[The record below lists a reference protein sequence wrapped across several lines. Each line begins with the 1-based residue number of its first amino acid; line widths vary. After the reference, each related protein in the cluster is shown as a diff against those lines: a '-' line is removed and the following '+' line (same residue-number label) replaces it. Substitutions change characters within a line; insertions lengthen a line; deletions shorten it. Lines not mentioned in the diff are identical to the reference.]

1 MRKDRPD
8 RRSGASVR
16 LGDHR
21 GTFIHT
27 TFARSL
33 YMRSLRYRSFRALSA
48 SAALALSATATTL
61 PAQGAQSAAAPDT
74 VLSIAKPRNPLPA
87 EAASASA
94 TRFSFIAYGDTRG
107 RRDGVTEQYEH
118 SLVVESMLR
127 TIKSMESG
135 PDPVRFVLQ
144 SGDAVVNGRDPKQW
158 NVSFISLINRLTT
171 IGGVPYYLAPGNH
184 DVTSAAELNAP
195 GRLVG
200 LQNYL
205 RAVGQLIPADGATRR
220 LAGYPTYAIGYGN
233 TFVIAFDSNI
243 AEDSTQLAWVRGQLE
258 GLDRTR
264 FTHVVAFFHHPAYSS
279 GPHGGSIIERPTAGV
294 RANYMPLFRKYNV
307 QMVFTGHEHLF
318 EHFVERYR
326 DAAGQP
332 RRIDQIVSGGGGA
345 PLYTYQGEPDLRAYM
360 QASGADSARVTHLVR
375 PGSKAGDNPYHY
387 TVVHVDGA
395 RVWLEVIGVDWGA
408 GFAPYQSNRSMLG
421 DTLVRR

>member
-1 MRKDRPD
+1 
-8 RRSGASVR
+8 
-16 LGDHR
+16 
-21 GTFIHT
+21 
-27 TFARSL
+27 
-33 YMRSLRYRSFRALSA
+33 MRSLSCCSVRVAAA
-48 SAALALSATATTL
+48 SAALTLCALPLSALSHTL
-61 PAQGAQSAAAPDT
+61 PAQVAQAVGTTDT
-74 VLSIAKPRNPLPA
+74 VLSIAKPRNPMPV
-87 EAASASA
+87 EAASKQV

-107 RRDGVTEQYEH
+107 RRDGVSEQYEH
-118 SLVVESMLR
+118 SMVVESMLR

-135 PDPVRFVLQ
+135 PEPIRFVLQ

-279 GPHGGSIIERPTAGV
+279 GPHGGTTIERPTLAV
-294 RANYMPLFRKYNV
+294 RANYMPLFRKHNV
-307 QMVFTGHEHLF
+307 QMLFTGHEHFF

-332 RRIDQIVSGGGGA
+332 GRIDQIVSGGGGA
-345 PLYTYQGEPDLRAYM
+345 PLYTYQGEPDLRAYQ
-360 QASGADSARVTHLVR
+360 QAAGADSSRVTHLVR
-375 PGSKAGDNPYHY
+375 PGSKAGDNAYHY

-395 RVWLEVIGVDWGA
+395 RVWVEVIGVDWGA
-408 GFAPYQSNRSMLG
+408 GYAPYQSNRSVLG
-421 DTLVRR
+421 DTVVKRD

>member
-1 MRKDRPD
+1 
-8 RRSGASVR
+8 
-16 LGDHR
+16 
-21 GTFIHT
+21 
-27 TFARSL
+27 
-33 YMRSLRYRSFRALSA
+33 MRSLCCRSVRAVTA
-48 SAALALSATATTL
+48 SAALSLSALMNTL
-61 PAQGAQSAAAPDT
+61 SAQVVQSAAASDT
-74 VLSIAKPRNPLPA
+74 VLSIAKPKNPLPA
-87 EAASASA
+87 EAASASV

-107 RRDGVTEQYEH
+107 RRDGVSEQYEH

-127 TIKSMESG
+127 TIKSMENG
-135 PDPVRFVLQ
+135 PEPVRFVLQ

-220 LAGYPTYAIGYGN
+220 LAGYPTYAFGYGN

-279 GPHGGSIIERPTAGV
+279 GPHGGSIIERPTVGV
-294 RANYMPLFRKYNV
+294 RANYMPLFRKHNV

-345 PLYTYQGEPDLRAYM
+345 PLYTYQGEPDLREYM

-375 PGSKAGDNPYHY
+375 PSSKAGDNPYHY

-408 GFAPYQSNRSMLG
+408 GFAPYQSNRSTLG
-421 DTLVRR
+421 DSVVRR

>member
-1 MRKDRPD
+1 
-8 RRSGASVR
+8 
-16 LGDHR
+16 
-21 GTFIHT
+21 
-27 TFARSL
+27 
-33 YMRSLRYRSFRALSA
+33 MRSLHCRSVRAVTA
-48 SAALALSATATTL
+48 SAVLALSAMAKTL
-61 PAQGAQSAAAPDT
+61 PAQVAQAVGATDT
-74 VLSIAKPRNPLPA
+74 VLSIAKPRNPMPT
-87 EAASASA
+87 EAASKQV

-107 RRDGVTEQYEH
+107 RRDGVSEQYEH
-118 SLVVESMLR
+118 SMVVESMLR

-135 PDPVRFVLQ
+135 PEPIRFVLQ

-220 LAGYPTYAIGYGN
+220 LAGYPTYAIVYGN
-233 TFVIAFDSNI
+233 TFVMAFDSNI

-279 GPHGGSIIERPTAGV
+279 GPHGGTTIERPTLAV
-294 RANYMPLFRKYNV
+294 RANYMPLFRKHNV
-307 QMVFTGHEHLF
+307 QMLFTGHEHFF

-345 PLYTYQGEPDLRAYM
+345 PLYTYQGEPDLRAYQ
-360 QASGADSARVTHLVR
+360 QAAGADSSRVTHLVR

-395 RVWLEVIGVDWGA
+395 RVSLEVIGVDWGA
-408 GFAPYQSNRSMLG
+408 GYAPYQSNRSVLG
-421 DTLVRR
+421 DTAVKRD

>member
-1 MRKDRPD
+1 M
-8 RRSGASVR
+8 
-16 LGDHR
+16 
-21 GTFIHT
+21 
-27 TFARSL
+27 RSL
-33 YMRSLRYRSFRALSA
+33 YCRPVRVAAA
-48 SAALALSATATTL
+48 SAALTLCALPLSALWHTL
-61 PAQGAQSAAAPDT
+61 PAQVAPAVGATDT
-74 VLSIAKPRNPLPA
+74 VLSIAKPRNPLPT
-87 EAASASA
+87 EAASKQV

-107 RRDGVTEQYEH
+107 RRDGVSEQYEH
-118 SLVVESMLR
+118 SMVVESMLR
-127 TIKSMESG
+127 TIKGMESG
-135 PDPVRFVLQ
+135 PEPIRFVLQ

-279 GPHGGSIIERPTAGV
+279 GPHGGTTIERPTLAV

-307 QMVFTGHEHLF
+307 QMLFTGHEHFF

-345 PLYTYQGEPDLRAYM
+345 PLYTYQGEPDLRAYQ
-360 QASGADSARVTHLVR
+360 QAAGADSSRVTHLVR
-375 PGSKAGDNPYHY
+375 PGSKAGDNAYHY

-395 RVWLEVIGVDWGA
+395 RVWVEVIGVDWGA
-408 GFAPYQSNRSMLG
+408 GYAPYQSNRSVLG
-421 DTLVRR
+421 DTAVKRD

>member
-1 MRKDRPD
+1 MRFLRCRP
-8 RRSGASVR
+8 VR
-16 LGDHR
+16 VAAA
-21 GTFIHT
+21 TV
-27 TFARSL
+27 
-33 YMRSLRYRSFRALSA
+33 ALSVCA
-48 SAALALSATATTL
+48 LPLSALANTL
-61 PAQGAQSAAAPDT
+61 PAQVATAVGATDT
-74 VLSIAKPRNPLPA
+74 VVSIEKPRNPLPA
-87 EAASASA
+87 EAASAKVS
-94 TRFSFIAYGDTRG
+94 RFSFIAYGDTRG
-107 RRDGVTEQYEH
+107 RRDGVNEQYEH
-118 SLVVESMLR
+118 SLVVESMVR
-127 TIKSMESG
+127 TIKSMENG
-135 PDPVRFVLQ
+135 PEPVRFVLQ

-158 NVSFISLINRLTT
+158 NVSFIGLINRLTT

-184 DVTSAAELNAP
+184 DVTSAAELAAP

-220 LAGYPTYAIGYGN
+220 LAGYPTYAFGYGN

-279 GPHGGSIIERPTAGV
+279 GPHGGTTIERPTLAV
-294 RANYMPLFRKYNV
+294 RANYMPLFRRHNV
-307 QMVFTGHEHLF
+307 EMLFTGHEHFF

-326 DAAGQP
+326 DATGQP

-345 PLYTYQGEPDLRAYM
+345 PLYTYQGEPDLRAYQ

-375 PGSKAGDNPYHY
+375 PGVRAGDNAYHY

-395 RVWLEVIGVDWGA
+395 RVWVEVIGVDWGA
-408 GFAPYQSNRSMLG
+408 GYAPYQSNKSVLG
-421 DTLVRR
+421 DTAVRRD

>member
-1 MRKDRPD
+1 
-8 RRSGASVR
+8 
-16 LGDHR
+16 
-21 GTFIHT
+21 
-27 TFARSL
+27 
-33 YMRSLRYRSFRALSA
+33 MRSLCCRSVRAVTA
-48 SAALALSATATTL
+48 SAALSLSALMNTL
-61 PAQGAQSAAAPDT
+61 SAQVVQSAAASDT
-74 VLSIAKPRNPLPA
+74 VLSIAKPKNPLPA
-87 EAASASA
+87 EAASASV

-107 RRDGVTEQYEH
+107 RRDGVSEQYEH

-135 PDPVRFVLQ
+135 PEPVRFVLQ

-220 LAGYPTYAIGYGN
+220 LAGYPTYAFGYGN

-243 AEDSTQLAWVRGQLE
+243 AEDPTQLAWVRGQLE

-294 RANYMPLFRKYNV
+294 RANYMPLFRKHNV

-345 PLYTYQGEPDLRAYM
+345 PLYTYQGEPDLREYM

-375 PGSKAGDNPYHY
+375 PSSKAGDNPYHY

-408 GFAPYQSNRSMLG
+408 GFAPYQGNRSVLG
-421 DTLVRR
+421 DTVVKRD

>member
-1 MRKDRPD
+1 
-8 RRSGASVR
+8 
-16 LGDHR
+16 
-21 GTFIHT
+21 
-27 TFARSL
+27 
-33 YMRSLRYRSFRALSA
+33 MRSLHCRSVRAVTA
-48 SAALALSATATTL
+48 SAVLALSAMAKTL
-61 PAQGAQSAAAPDT
+61 PAQVAQAVGATDT
-74 VLSIAKPRNPLPA
+74 VLSIAKPRNPMPT
-87 EAASASA
+87 EAASKQV

-107 RRDGVTEQYEH
+107 RRDGVSEQYEH
-118 SLVVESMLR
+118 SMVVESMLR

-135 PDPVRFVLQ
+135 PEPIRFVLQ

-279 GPHGGSIIERPTAGV
+279 GPHGGTTIERPTLAV
-294 RANYMPLFRKYNV
+294 RANYMPLFRKHNV
-307 QMVFTGHEHLF
+307 QMLFTGHEHFF

-345 PLYTYQGEPDLRAYM
+345 PLYTYQGEPDLRAYQ
-360 QASGADSARVTHLVR
+360 QAAGADSSRVTHLVR

-395 RVWLEVIGVDWGA
+395 RVWVEVIGVDWGA
-408 GFAPYQSNRSMLG
+408 GYAPYQSNRSVLG
-421 DTLVRR
+421 DTAVKRD

>member
-1 MRKDRPD
+1 
-8 RRSGASVR
+8 
-16 LGDHR
+16 
-21 GTFIHT
+21 
-27 TFARSL
+27 
-33 YMRSLRYRSFRALSA
+33 MRSLHCRSVRAVTA
-48 SAALALSATATTL
+48 SAVLALSAMAKTL
-61 PAQGAQSAAAPDT
+61 PAQVAQAVGATDT
-74 VLSIAKPRNPLPA
+74 VLSIAKPRNPMPT
-87 EAASASA
+87 EAASKQV

-107 RRDGVTEQYEH
+107 RRDGVSEQYEH
-118 SLVVESMLR
+118 SMVVESMLR

-135 PDPVRFVLQ
+135 PEPIRFVLQ

-195 GRLVG
+195 GSLVG

-279 GPHGGSIIERPTAGV
+279 GPHGGTTIERPTLAV
-294 RANYMPLFRKYNV
+294 RANYMPLFRKHNV
-307 QMVFTGHEHLF
+307 QMLFTGHEHFF

-345 PLYTYQGEPDLRAYM
+345 PLYTYQGEPDLRAYQ
-360 QASGADSARVTHLVR
+360 QAAGADSSRVTHLVR

-395 RVWLEVIGVDWGA
+395 RVSLEVIGVDWGA
-408 GFAPYQSNRSMLG
+408 GYAPYQSNRSVLG
-421 DTLVRR
+421 DTAVKRD

>member
-1 MRKDRPD
+1 
-8 RRSGASVR
+8 
-16 LGDHR
+16 
-21 GTFIHT
+21 
-27 TFARSL
+27 
-33 YMRSLRYRSFRALSA
+33 MRSLHCRSVRAVTA
-48 SAALALSATATTL
+48 SAVLALSAMAKTL
-61 PAQGAQSAAAPDT
+61 PAQVAPAVGATDT
-74 VLSIAKPRNPLPA
+74 VLSIAKPRNPMPT
-87 EAASASA
+87 EAASKQV

-107 RRDGVTEQYEH
+107 RRDGVSEQYEH
-118 SLVVESMLR
+118 SMVVESMLR

-135 PDPVRFVLQ
+135 PEPIRFVLQ

-279 GPHGGSIIERPTAGV
+279 GPHGGTTIERPTLAV
-294 RANYMPLFRKYNV
+294 RANYMPLFRKHNV
-307 QMVFTGHEHLF
+307 QMLFTGHEHFF

-345 PLYTYQGEPDLRAYM
+345 PLYTYQGEPDLRAYQ
-360 QASGADSARVTHLVR
+360 QAAGADSSRVTHLVR

-395 RVWLEVIGVDWGA
+395 RVSLEVIGVDWGA
-408 GFAPYQSNRSMLG
+408 GYAPYQSNRSVLG
-421 DTLVRR
+421 DTAVKRD

>member
-1 MRKDRPD
+1 
-8 RRSGASVR
+8 
-16 LGDHR
+16 
-21 GTFIHT
+21 
-27 TFARSL
+27 
-33 YMRSLRYRSFRALSA
+33 MRSLRSRSIRIIAA
-48 SAALALSATATTL
+48 SATLSWSALLNTL
-61 PAQGAQSAAAPDT
+61 AAQVAQPVGAADT
-74 VLSIAKPRNPLPA
+74 VLSIEKPRKPLPA
-87 EAASASA
+87 EAASAKVS
-94 TRFSFIAYGDTRG
+94 RFSFIAYGDTRG
-107 RRDGVTEQYEH
+107 RRDGVNEQYEH
-118 SLVVESMLR
+118 GLVVESMLR

-135 PDPVRFVLQ
+135 PEPVRFVLQ

-158 NVSFISLINRLTT
+158 NVSFIGLINQLTT
-171 IGGVPYYLAPGNH
+171 VGGVPYYLAPGNH

-220 LAGYPTYAIGYGN
+220 LAGYPTYAFGFGN

-243 AEDSTQLAWVRGQLE
+243 AEDSTQLAWVRAQLE

-264 FTHVVAFFHHPAYSS
+264 YTHVVAFFHHPAYSS
-279 GPHGGSIIERPTAGV
+279 GPHGGATMERPTLAV
-294 RANYMPLFRKYNV
+294 RANYMPLFRRHNV
-307 QMVFTGHEHLF
+307 QLLFTGHEHFF

-360 QASGADSARVTHLVR
+360 QASGADSARVSHLVR

-387 TVVHVDGA
+387 TIVHVDGA

-408 GFAPYQSNRSMLG
+408 GYAPYQSNRSTLG

>member
-1 MRKDRPD
+1 M
-8 RRSGASVR
+8 
-16 LGDHR
+16 
-21 GTFIHT
+21 
-27 TFARSL
+27 
-33 YMRSLRYRSFRALSA
+33 
-48 SAALALSATATTL
+48 
-61 PAQGAQSAAAPDT
+61 
-74 VLSIAKPRNPLPA
+74 
-87 EAASASA
+87 
-94 TRFSFIAYGDTRG
+94 
-107 RRDGVTEQYEH
+107 
-118 SLVVESMLR
+118 
-127 TIKSMESG
+127 
-135 PDPVRFVLQ
+135 
-144 SGDAVVNGRDPKQW
+144 
-158 NVSFISLINRLTT
+158 
-171 IGGVPYYLAPGNH
+171 
-184 DVTSAAELNAP
+184 TSAAELNAP

-220 LAGYPTYAIGYGN
+220 LAGYPTYALGYGN

-243 AEDSTQLAWVRGQLE
+243 AEDSTQLDWVRGQLE
-258 GLDRTR
+258 GLDRKR

-294 RANYMPLFRKYNV
+294 RTHYMPLFRKHNV
-307 QMVFTGHEHLF
+307 QMLFTGHEHLF
-318 EHFVERYR
+318 EHFIERYR

-395 RVWLEVIGVDWGA
+395 RVSLEVIGVDWGA
-408 GFAPYQSNRSMLG
+408 GFAPYQGNRSMLG
-421 DTLVRR
+421 DTVVRRD